1 MENKD
6 KAFKIGA
13 MVVAFALILR
23 LFAAGIGGPGPA
35 PLLPFLVFL
44 QTGRIV
50 RYPQSIP
57 VESVPPAS
65 APTVPTD
72 PPIVLPVFS
81 AGEADNLDMLYGC
94 NYRPDLEKLLQM
106 PLSWDL
112 TGEEPTVLIVHTHAT
127 EAYTQVPGWEYKE
140 SSDYHTQNIERNMV
154 AIGDALAQHLQELG
168 ISVLHDRSYHDEPAY
183 NGSYSSSR
191 NAIKRY
197 LEQYP
202 SIQMVLDLHR
212 DAAASSADKQLN
224 TTATVDGE
232 ASTQIMLVL
241 GTDTT
246 GPHPHWQDNLALGLK
261 LAAILERNDPGIC
274 RPLHLR
280 KERFNM
286 DLTTGSLLVEMGG
299 AGDTQQEAL
308 VAAWALARA
317 VAELAHGTG

>member
-6 KAFKIGA
+6 NALKIGA

-23 LFAAGIGGPGPA
+23 LFAAGVSGPDPA
-35 PLLPFLVFL
+35 PFLPFLVFL

-50 RYPQSIP
+50 RYPQTFP
-57 VESVPPAS
+57 EQTVPPTS

-72 PPIVLPVFS
+72 PPMVLPVFS
-81 AGEADNLDMLYGC
+81 PGEADGLRMLYSC
-94 NYRPDLEKLLQM
+94 DYRPDLETLLQK

-112 TGEEPTVLIVHTHAT
+112 TGEEPTILIVHTHAT
-127 EAYTQVPGWEYKE
+127 EAYTQVPGWEYKA

-154 AIGDALAQHLQELG
+154 SIGDALAQHLQEMG
-168 ISVLHDRSYHDEPAY
+168 FSVLHDRSYHDEPAY
-183 NGSYSSSR
+183 NGSYRSAR
-191 NAIKRY
+191 NAIERY

-232 ASTQIMLVL
+232 DSAQIMLVL
-241 GTDTT
+241 GTDTNNT
-246 GPHPHWQDNLALGLK
+246 HPHWQDNLALGLK

-308 VAAWALARA
+308 VAARALAQA
-317 VAELAHGTG
+317 VAELAHGAN